1 MFNDLLKSRAVRY
14 GTVSTLITVLV
25 IALLVTLNT
34 ALTFLFKKY
43 PLRID
48 LTRDKVFELSE
59 DTEEF
64 LAGLAADVD
73 VFILN
78 SESGFSA
85 SSPAVYFT
93 QANEVLRRYAQHS
106 ARIRISYVDLLRNPG
121 FASRYPDVS
130 LEVNDILLTSG
141 GRNRVIR
148 AQDLFNI
155 QSSYYGSRVLSSKA
169 EQTMTSALLSLTG
182 VEKTLVS
189 VISGHGEESIVP
201 FLDHLS
207 LNAFEHVSQNLL
219 TEEIRPDASLVILAA
234 PSRDLSEE
242 ELRKLDAF
250 LAGGKNKT
258 VFCLASASQ
267 QPLPNLASFL
277 AEWGIAVEAGTAF
290 ETDPGRLLGNNPY
303 LSIADYGEEEY
314 SKNAAGKGLLPVTV
328 QSRPL
333 KALFEQKLYKTVI
346 PLLRLSPRSGVRPAD
361 TETDWQPSPADLT
374 GDVPVMLLGRSRQTG
389 RSGALEQTNVLVSGS
404 IFSLDQ
410 SILSGPNIANAG
422 YFLDVLGN
430 LAGRE
435 RTVWVADKTLG
446 FSQLGI
452 AAGHV
457 IVLVLVFM
465 AILPL
470 GTLIFGIVVWLR
482 RRHR

>member
-1 MFNDLLKSRAVRY
+1 MFNGLLKSRAVRY

-25 IALLVTLNT
+25 IALLVTLNA

-64 LAGLAADVD
+64 LSGLAADVD

-78 SESGFSA
+78 SEPGFSA

-106 ARIRISYVDLLRNPG
+106 SRIRISYVDLLRNPD

-130 LEVNDILLTSG
+130 LSVNDILLSSG
-141 GRNRVIR
+141 GRSRVIR

-189 VISGHGEESIVP
+189 VINGHGEESIAA

-207 LNAFEHVSQNLL
+207 LNAFEYVTQNLL
-219 TEEIRPDASLVILAA
+219 TEEIQPGVSLVILAA

-242 ELRKLDAF
+242 ELRKLDGF

-258 VFCLASASQ
+258 VFYLASASQ

-277 AEWGIAVEAGTAF
+277 AEWGIAVGEGTAF
-290 ETDPGRLLGNNPY
+290 ETDAARLLGNNPY

-314 SKNAAGKGLLPVTV
+314 SKNAAEKGLLPVTV

-333 KALFEQKLYKTVI
+333 TALFEQKLYRTVI
-346 PLLRLSPRSGVRPAD
+346 PLLRLSPRSGVRPAN
-361 TETDWQPSPADLT
+361 TVIDWQPSPADLT
-374 GDVPVMLLGRSRQTG
+374 GDVPVLLLSRSLQTG
-389 RSGALEQTNVLVSGS
+389 RSGSLEQTNVLVSGS

-422 YFLDVLGN
+422 YFLDILGN

-435 RTVWVADKTLG
+435 RSVWVADKTLG

-465 AILPL
+465 ALLPL
-470 GTLIFGIVVWLR
+470 GTLIFGVVVWLR